1 MTATLSDPAPGAK
14 TPAGARAQPT
24 FRHEA
29 LFYSGDDGF
38 LAGAVPFLTEAVEN
52 KQPSLVVVS
61 VDRIAMLQ
69 SALGGADDHLF
80 YADMAD
86 VGRNPARIIPAWREF
101 LEAHATDRRTVRGI
115 GEPIWAARTPAELV
129 ECQRHEALLNV
140 AFADASPAPW
150 LLMCPYDVDALPP
163 AVIDEAVRSH
173 PYLRPTGGDS
183 VASQDY
189 RAEEMGT
196 THRSA
201 PLPQP
206 TRCLESMTF
215 TLSQLSRV
223 RNITQARATKFGL
236 TEPRLDD
243 LILAVHEIA
252 ANSVR
257 HGGGEG
263 RFRMWREGCSLVAE
277 ISDKGV
283 INDPLAGR
291 EHPGTVAERG
301 RGLWIANQVC
311 DLVQIRTY
319 ATGTVVRLHVSLV
332 NGS

>member
-1 MTATLSDPAPGAK
+1 MTATLSDPAPGA
-14 TPAGARAQPT
+14 TSPAGTRAQPT
-24 FRHEA
+24 FLHEA
-29 LFYSGDDGF
+29 LFYSGDEGF
-38 LAGAVPFLTEAVEN
+38 LKGTVPFLTDTDE
-52 KQPSLVVVS
+52 PSLVVVS
-61 VDRIAMLQ
+61 ADRIAMLR
-69 SALGGADDHLF
+69 SALGDTSDHVF
-80 YADMAD
+80 YADMAG

-101 LEAHATDRRTVRGI
+101 LQEHATDGRPVRGI

-140 AFADASPAPW
+140 AFADSSPSPW

-173 PYLRPTGGDS
+173 PYLRPTGGIS
-183 VASQDY
+183 VTSQDY
-189 RAEEMGT
+189 RADDMST

-201 PLPQP
+201 PLPEP
-206 TRCLESMTF
+206 TRCLESLTF
-215 TLSQLSRV
+215 NLSQLALV
-223 RNITQARATKFGL
+223 RNIAESRATTFGL
-236 TEPRLDD
+236 TETRLDD
-243 LILAVHEIA
+243 LVLAVHEIA

-263 RFRMWREGCSLVAE
+263 RFRLWREGRSLVAE

-283 INDPLAGR
+283 ITDSLAGR

-319 ATGTVVRLHVSLV
+319 ATGTVVRLHVSLF
-332 NGS
+332 NAA